1 MDSDSEITVLIID
14 EHPEVCRLLARGLEA
29 LPGFRVLDC
38 TTNPLLA
45 AELAHQYSPQI
56 ILTDFK
62 RSGNSRGS
70 ALRWL
75 RQVSPGSSLVVH
87 TSYYVKGEREALQ
100 SAGVARCLLK
110 GMSVKELGAELRK
123 VLQARRGDTAD
134 GLPATA
140 PPRAQ

>member
-29 LPGFRVLDC
+29 LPGFRVLDH
-38 TTNPLLA
+38 TTNPMLA

-56 ILTDFK
+56 VVADFK
-62 RSGNSRGS
+62 RSGSSRGS

-75 RQVSPGSSLVVH
+75 RQVSPDSSLVVH
-87 TSYYVKGEREALQ
+87 TSYYVEGEQEALQ

-110 GMSVKELGAELRK
+110 GMSVKELGAELRR
-123 VLQARRGDTAD
+123 VVQTRRRDTAGD
-134 GLPATA
+134 LQATA
-140 PPRAQ
+140 PPRAL